1 MAMLTADGLSGL
13 SSLLGLD
20 DAPMSLETFD
30 ISHLYGT
37 NTVGA
42 CSALSLGMTALDQ
55 YCCYP
60 IRGVAP
66 ADDTGAISA
75 ALREHL
81 GSGARP
87 PPSVLLIDGGKGQLS
102 AALTVLNE
110 LGLGD
115 TVGLLA
121 IAKREEVRLR
131 ACGAKGFGGGVSLEG
146 STVGP
151 DALGLQS
158 SWSVQ
163 GSVPGLRRVNPPLPP
178 APTPAPPSSTPAL
191 PQPYPQQELYV
202 PHASGPIVLPR
213 TDPTLTLLRRQ
224 RDEAHA
230 FALLSHRLLRASSA
244 TDAGGSYAQSV
255 LDGCGLTASEQVRL
269 RASFGSARALRS
281 ASLDEIGAVLGE
293 GSSADP
299 TRVLSRL
306 RSRPEPSDVGF
317 HASLAGHPSAVQALA
332 LSGRR
337 ANAQIEAWG
346 MEEQAR
352 KWWAV
357 RRGVWLSRL
366 ERGGGAAARA
376 VDDVLEA
383 VGGVLAPAT
392 PLESE
397 QFKLDASANLQ
408 RALAAWGAEGALQQE
423 ARGVGAAGGASGA
436 SEVRGASSARGAQSA
451 AQHEAASRSASV
463 VAMPGAFKL
472 HAPYPAAGDQPAA
485 IDKLVSDVQA
495 DTPRVVLKG
504 ATGTGKTFV
513 LANLIARTNRPTLIM
528 APNKVLAAQLF
539 SELKVFFPQNSVTIF
554 FSHFDFYRP
563 ESYAPV
569 SQSYVEKSS
578 QTNPKI
584 DALRHAAT
592 RSLFERRDTIVIA
605 TVSCI

>member
-1 MAMLTADGLSGL
+1 M
-13 SSLLGLD
+13 
-20 DAPMSLETFD
+20 
-30 ISHLYGT
+30 
-37 NTVGA
+37 
-42 CSALSLGMTALDQ
+42 
-55 YCCYP
+55 
-60 IRGVAP
+60 
-66 ADDTGAISA
+66 
-75 ALREHL
+75 
-81 GSGARP
+81 
-87 PPSVLLIDGGKGQLS
+87 
-102 AALTVLNE
+102 
-110 LGLGD
+110 
-115 TVGLLA
+115 
-121 IAKREEVRLR
+121 
-131 ACGAKGFGGGVSLEG
+131 
-146 STVGP
+146 
-151 DALGLQS
+151 
-158 SWSVQ
+158 
-163 GSVPGLRRVNPPLPP
+163 
-178 APTPAPPSSTPAL
+178 
-191 PQPYPQQELYV
+191 

-281 ASLDEIGAVLGE
+281 ASLEEIGAVLGE

-397 QFKLDASANLQ
+397 QSKLDASANLQ

-436 SEVRGASSARGAQSA
+436 SEVRRASSARGAQSA
-451 AQHEAASRSASV
+451 AQHEAAPRSASV
-463 VAMPGAFKL
+463 VAMPGALKL

-495 DTPRVVLKG
+495 GTPRVVLKG

-605 TVSCI
+605 TVSCIVHQAHMEFCKRAGLWRGEGLPQSGSLRLSSILGVGHH

>member
-1 MAMLTADGLSGL
+1 
-13 SSLLGLD
+13 
-20 DAPMSLETFD
+20 
-30 ISHLYGT
+30 
-37 NTVGA
+37 
-42 CSALSLGMTALDQ
+42 
-55 YCCYP
+55 
-60 IRGVAP
+60 
-66 ADDTGAISA
+66 
-75 ALREHL
+75 
-81 GSGARP
+81 
-87 PPSVLLIDGGKGQLS
+87 
-102 AALTVLNE
+102 
-110 LGLGD
+110 
-115 TVGLLA
+115 
-121 IAKREEVRLR
+121 
-131 ACGAKGFGGGVSLEG
+131 
-146 STVGP
+146 
-151 DALGLQS
+151 
-158 SWSVQ
+158 
-163 GSVPGLRRVNPPLPP
+163 
-178 APTPAPPSSTPAL
+178 
-191 PQPYPQQELYV
+191 V
-202 PHASGPIVLPR
+202 PHASDPIVLPR

-244 TDAGGSYAQSV
+244 TDAGGSYTQSV
-255 LDGCGLTASEQVRL
+255 LDGCGLTAAEQVQL
-269 RASFGSARALRS
+269 RASFGSARALRT
-281 ASLDEIGAVLGE
+281 ASLEEIGAILGE

-299 TRVLSRL
+299 TLVLSRL
-306 RSRPEPSDVGF
+306 RSRPEPSAVGF
-317 HASLAGHPSAVQALA
+317 HSSLAGHPSAVQALA

-346 MEEQAR
+346 VEEQAR

-366 ERGGGAAARA
+366 ERGGGAAVRA

-397 QFKLDASANLQ
+397 QSKLDASANLQ
-408 RALAAWGAEGALQQE
+408 RALATWGAEGALQQAGRGAGATDGVGGVSE
-423 ARGVGAAGGASGA
+423 ARAP
-436 SEVRGASSARGAQSA
+436 SSARGAQSE
-451 AQHEAASRSASV
+451 AQNEEISSSASV

-485 IDKLVSDVQA
+485 IDKLVADVQA
-495 DTPRVVLKG
+495 GIPRVVLKG

-539 SELKVFFPQNSVTIF
+539 SELKIFFPQNSVTIF

-592 RSLFERRDTIVIA
+592 RSSSSDA
-605 TVSCI
+605 TPSSSRQLAASSESLAKLELAASHLLPSLHPAPLHP